1 MGHSEMLLAVAGLKP
16 DEITSRTKKLA
27 EGDWSDFSP
36 AEQTAFQFAYKQA
49 KEPGKLTDADV
60 RGLTESFGRHRALDL
75 VWYGG
80 WCNYMTRV
88 ADAFQLPLETENVF
102 APAKKSD
109 DEKENGEAK
118 PKDRPAARP
127 GRPEEETGTGAISD
141 TDPAP

>member
-16 DEITSRTKKLA
+16 DEIQARTQKLA

-36 AEQTAFQFAYKQA
+36 AEQVAFQFAYKQA

-60 RGLTESFGRHRALDL
+60 RGLTGAFGRHRALDL

-88 ADAFQLPLETENVF
+88 ADAFQLPLEKENVF
-102 APAKKSD
+102 APAKKAD
-109 DEKENGEAK
+109 DEPKKE
-118 PKDRPAARP
+118 KD
-127 GRPEEETGTGAISD
+127 GR
-141 TDPAP
+141 

>member
-1 MGHSEMLLAVAGLKP
+1 MGHSEMVLAVAGLKP

-36 AEQTAFQFAYKQA
+36 AEQLAFQFAYKQA
-49 KEPGKLTDADV
+49 RAPGKLTDADV

-88 ADAFQLPLETENVF
+88 ADAFQLPLEKENVF
-102 APAKKSD
+102 APAKKPD
-109 DEKENGEAK
+109 DKK
-118 PKDRPAARP
+118 K
-127 GRPEEETGTGAISD
+127 
-141 TDPAP
+141 TDDS